1 MASIRVLVPHT
12 EDGIADQVKAALKA
26 QGATIA
32 PILTP
37 VRDRFS
43 YGDALRRA
51 WAGKRD
57 IIICEADVVP
67 PDGAIE
73 QLARCSEPWCSH
85 PIWTGERYDE
95 RTTGLVRWSQAL
107 QLEHPLLMHIVC
119 APVDPRYW
127 VRRGWT
133 RIQRDCSVQT
143 LNSAGR
149 RATLTPDAPAAAVS
163 GDPAQRPTTHDSM
176 GLDAAIAFALD
187 FSEVPLH
194 VHEVPPLHLRDYEA
208 KPDSGQRPWH
218 QLSRDAV
225 DWPTD

>member
-1 MASIRVLVPHT
+1 MAKVRVLVPHT
-12 EDGIADQVKAALKA
+12 EAGIRDEVKQTLLD

-37 VRDRFS
+37 TRERFS

-51 WAGKRD
+51 WTGKRD

-67 PDGAIE
+67 PPGAIE
-73 QLARCSEPWCSH
+73 RLNSCSEPWCSH

-95 RTTGLVRWSQAL
+95 RTTGLVRWSAAL
-107 QLEHPLLMHIVC
+107 QLEYPDLMHIVC
-119 APVDPRYW
+119 APIDPRYW

-133 RIQRDCSVQT
+133 RIQADCSVQT

-149 RATLTPDAPAAAVS
+149 RATLTPEAPADASAEN
-163 GDPAQRPTTHDSM
+163 PANRPTTHDSM
-176 GLDAAIAFALD
+176 GLDAAIAFSLD
-187 FSEVPLH
+187 YHDVPLH
-194 VHEVPPLHLRDYEA
+194 VHETPPKHLRDYEGQ
-208 KPDSGQRPWH
+208 PDSGQRPWH
-218 QLSRDAV
+218 QLPRDAV